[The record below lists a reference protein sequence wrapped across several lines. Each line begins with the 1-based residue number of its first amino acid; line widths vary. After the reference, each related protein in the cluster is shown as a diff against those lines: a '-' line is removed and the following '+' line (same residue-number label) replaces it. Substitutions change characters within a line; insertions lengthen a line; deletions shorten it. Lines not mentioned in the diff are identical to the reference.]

1 MTNIDIYIEIIEKL
15 LARLKNEEK
24 PNIEKAAQA
33 IAAAMQNDKWLY
45 VFGSGHSGMMAEEF
59 FYRAGGLVRVY
70 PMFVPNL
77 MVCYGAINSTVAE
90 RQSGAAKKILG
101 GYPISSGDVLVVAS
115 NSGRNAVPIEMALE
129 AKKIGVTVIA
139 LTSLNHSKS
148 VTSRHS
154 SGKRLFELADI
165 VIDNGGVVGDA
176 AVSINGEKVA
186 PTSTV
191 INAVIINAIV
201 ARVVELLGDKAE
213 FFASSNTD
221 EGEKR
226 NQKYIEKYK
235 NFVSCL

>member
-1 MTNIDIYIEIIEKL
+1 MTNIDTYIEIVEKL
-15 LARLKNEEK
+15 LARLKGAEK
-24 PNIEKAAQA
+24 PNIEKAAQV
-33 IAAAMQNDKWLY
+33 IAAAMQNNKWLY
-45 VFGSGHSGMMAEEF
+45 VFGSGHSSMMAEEF

-70 PMFVPNL
+70 PMFEPALLVHQ
-77 MVCYGAINSTVAE
+77 GATNSTAAE
-90 RQSGAAKKILG
+90 RQSGAAKKILDN
-101 GYPISSGDVLVVAS
+101 YPIAIGDVLVIAS
-115 NSGRNAVPIEMALE
+115 NSGRNAVPIEMAIE
-129 AKKIGVTVIA
+129 AKKIGVKIIA

-176 AVSINGEKVA
+176 AVAVNGEKVA

-191 INAVIINAIV
+191 INTAIVNAIV
-201 ARVVELLGDKAE
+201 ARVAELLGDKAE

-235 NFVSCL
+235 DFVSCL

>member
-1 MTNIDIYIEIIEKL
+1 MTNIDVYIEIIEKL
-15 LARLKNEEK
+15 LARLKNKEK
-24 PNIEKAAQA
+24 PNVEKAAQT
-33 IAAAMQNDKWLY
+33 IATAMQNDKYLY
-45 VFGSGHSGMMAEEF
+45 VFGSGHSHMMAEEF

-70 PMFVPNL
+70 PMLEPAL
-77 MVCYGAINSTVAE
+77 MLHEGALKSTAAE
-90 RQSGAAKKILG
+90 RQSGSAKKILAN
-101 GYPISSGDVLVVAS
+101 YPIGAGDVLVIAS
-115 NSGRNAVPIEMALE
+115 NSGRNAVPIEMAIE
-129 AKKIGVTVIA
+129 AKKTGVNVIA
-139 LTSLNHSKS
+139 LTSLNHSKA

-176 AVSINGEKVA
+176 AVVVNGEKIA

-191 INAVIINAIV
+191 INAAIINAIV

-226 NQKYIEKYK
+226 NQKYIDKYK
-235 NFVSCL
+235 DFVRYL

>member
-1 MTNIDIYIEIIEKL
+1 MTNIDTYIEVIEKL
-15 LARLKNEEK
+15 LVRLKNEEK
-24 PNIEKAAQA
+24 LNIEKAAQA
-33 IAAAMQNDKWLY
+33 IAAAMQKNKWLY
-45 VFGSGHSGMMAEEF
+45 VFGSGHSSMMAEEF

-70 PMFVPNL
+70 PIFNPAL
-77 MVCYGAINSTVAE
+77 MVHNGAIKSTAAE
-90 RQSGAAKKILG
+90 RQSGVAKKILKN
-101 GYPISSGDVLVVAS
+101 YPISSGDVLFIAS
-115 NSGRNAVPIEMALE
+115 NSGRNAVPIEMAIE
-129 AKKIGVTVIA
+129 AKKIGGLVIA

-148 VTSRHS
+148 VVSRHS

-176 AVSINGEKVA
+176 AVPVNGEKVA

-191 INAVIINAIV
+191 INAAIVNAIV

-226 NQKYIEKYK
+226 NQKYIDRYK
-235 NFVSCL
+235 DFVKCL